1 MTSSDDATSPTIG
14 VTRRELLAAFTAT
27 TAAAILPLRDAAA
40 AEATIVRQ
48 MERAATTPATRALK
62 VYTEHE
68 FATVRL
74 LVDYLFPRDDRGPA
88 ASEAGA
94 PEWMDVMLDIDP
106 GMQQNHRGGLAWLD
120 HECGRRFEGKAFI
133 ACTDAERRQVLDDI
147 AWPRRAAP
155 GFAVG
160 TAWFTSLRD
169 FTATAYWSSE
179 AGVADL
185 GYQGNV
191 PHADWDGC
199 PAESYRRLGVTPPE

>member
-1 MTSSDDATSPTIG
+1 MTRPDDSTPTTG

-27 TAAAILPLRDAAA
+27 TAAVMLPLREAAA

-48 MERAATTPATRALK
+48 MERAAPVPRALK

-68 FATVRL
+68 FATVRM
-74 LVDYLFPRDDRGPA
+74 LVDYLFPKDAKGPA

-106 GMQQNHRGGLAWLD
+106 AMQTNHRGGLAWLD
-120 HECGRRFEGKAFI
+120 HECGRRFDGKAFI

-147 AWPRRAAP
+147 AWPRRATPA
-155 GFAVG
+155 FAVG
-160 TAWFTSLRD
+160 TTWFTSLRD
-169 FTATAYWSSE
+169 FAATAYWSSE

-185 GYQGNV
+185 GYQGNL

-199 PAESYRRLGVTPPE
+199 PAENYRRLGVSRPE